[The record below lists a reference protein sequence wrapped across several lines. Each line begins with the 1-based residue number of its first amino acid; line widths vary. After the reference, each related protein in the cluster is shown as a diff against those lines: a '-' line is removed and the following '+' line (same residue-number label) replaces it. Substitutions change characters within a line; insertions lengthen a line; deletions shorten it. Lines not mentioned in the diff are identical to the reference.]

1 MKKICTL
8 IVSLIVAFVYFKF
21 SDSDFAKNV
30 RESNIFKFVEEKAD
44 TLKDNE
50 TFWNETV
57 DNIDTVFDK
66 IKSQTY
72 SEYKVKFKVENSFR
86 VFEVEIPVSKET
98 YKKYHIND
106 DVTKDMGVNNKDFQ
120 IIVVDKRREK

>member
-8 IVSLIVAFVYFKF
+8 IVLLIVAFVYFKF
-21 SDSDFAKNV
+21 SDSDFAKNI
-30 RESNIFKFVEEKAD
+30 RESNVFKFVEEKVD

-66 IKSQTY
+66 IKTQAN

-120 IIVVDKRREK
+120 IIVVDKRIEK

>member
-8 IVSLIVAFVYFKF
+8 IVLLIVAFVYFKF
-21 SDSDFAKNV
+21 SDSDFAKNI
-30 RESNIFKFVEEKAD
+30 RESNVFKFVEEKVD

-66 IKSQTY
+66 IKTQAN